1 MFKGSTSFRRCK
13 AQHALHRRGEKVIE
27 ARLTIPAPN
36 EPSGQL
42 GKGGHP
48 QRSEVSQAA
57 SARASASVIAIF
69 GIWAVGFW
77 VAGSLSHWSRYAS
90 LCLEPTRERSE
101 AIGVPTF
108 PTVWQP

>member
-13 AQHALHRRGEKVIE
+13 ARHALHRRGEKVIE

-48 QRSEVSQAA
+48 QRSEASQAG
-57 SARASASVIAIF
+57 SAPAMAIF
-69 GIWAVGFW
+69 GMWAVGFW

-90 LCLEPTRERSE
+90 LCLEPTRERSD

-108 PTVWQP
+108 PTV